1 MATNTI
7 LYSHEGETN
16 VALNPQTVATQV
28 QINSE
33 GGEASNVEAEIIAL
47 RQKLTDLT
55 NAGIHFRGSLTAD
68 SGLPTV
74 GYKAGWQYVVQ
85 TAGTY
90 AGKACEVGDFVV
102 CIKDYASGSA
112 SDKDWTVLQVNIVGA
127 VTGPASSVAA
137 HVATFDGT
145 SGKIIKDSG
154 FTIQKSVPADAQFT
168 DTTYGQASASTDG
181 LMSVASFTKLSG
193 IEAGA
198 DKTDAD
204 NVKAAGAVMKTGS
217 ADDLPQGKTNLY
229 MTPAERTKL
238 SGITN
243 GAEANQNAFSN
254 LKVGNVTVSADSKTD
269 TLEIA
274 AGSGITIT
282 ADATKD
288 KVTVAETYIDSCV
301 VSSLDSVPKNL
312 RNGGLVILKS

>member
-204 NVKAAGAVMKTGS
+204 NVKAAGDVMKTGS

-282 ADATKD
+282 ADATAD

-301 VSSLDSVPKNL
+301 VSSLDNVPKNL
-312 RNGGLVILKS
+312 RNGGLVILKG

>member
-238 SGITN
+238 SSITN

-282 ADATKD
+282 ADATND

-301 VSSLDSVPKNL
+301 VSSLDNVPKNL
-312 RNGGLVILKS
+312 RNGGLVILKG

>member
-90 AGKACEVGDFVV
+90 AGKTCEVGDFVV

-127 VTGPASSVAA
+127 VTGPAKSVAA

-168 DTTYGQASASTDG
+168 DTTYGQASASADG

-217 ADDLPQGKTNLY
+217 TDDLPQGKTNLY
-229 MTPAERTKL
+229 MTSAERTKL
-238 SGITN
+238 SGITS

-254 LKVGNVTVSADSKTD
+254 LKVGSVTVSADSKTD

-282 ADATKD
+282 ADAAAD

-301 VSSLDSVPKNL
+301 VSSLDNVPKNL
-312 RNGGLVILKS
+312 RNGGLVILKG

>member
-33 GGEASNVEAEIIAL
+33 VGEASNVEAEIIAL

-238 SGITN
+238 SSITN

-282 ADATKD
+282 ADATAD

-301 VSSLDSVPKNL
+301 VSSLDNVPKNL

>member
-282 ADATKD
+282 ADAMAD

-301 VSSLDSVPKNL
+301 VSSLDNVPKNL
-312 RNGGLVILKS
+312 RNGGLVILKG

>member
-238 SGITN
+238 SSITN
-243 GAEANQNAFSN
+243 GTEANQNAFSN

-282 ADATKD
+282 ADATND

-301 VSSLDSVPKNL
+301 VSSLDNVPKNL
-312 RNGGLVILKS
+312 RNGGLVILKG

>member
-282 ADATKD
+282 ADATAD

-301 VSSLDSVPKNL
+301 VSSLDNVPKNL
-312 RNGGLVILKS
+312 RNGGLVILKG

>member
-1 MATNTI
+1 M
-7 LYSHEGETN
+7 
-16 VALNPQTVATQV
+16 
-28 QINSE
+28 
-33 GGEASNVEAEIIAL
+33 
-47 RQKLTDLT
+47 
-55 NAGIHFRGSLTAD
+55 
-68 SGLPTV
+68 

-282 ADATKD
+282 ADATAD

-301 VSSLDSVPKNL
+301 VSSLDNVPKNL
-312 RNGGLVILKS
+312 RNGGLVILKG